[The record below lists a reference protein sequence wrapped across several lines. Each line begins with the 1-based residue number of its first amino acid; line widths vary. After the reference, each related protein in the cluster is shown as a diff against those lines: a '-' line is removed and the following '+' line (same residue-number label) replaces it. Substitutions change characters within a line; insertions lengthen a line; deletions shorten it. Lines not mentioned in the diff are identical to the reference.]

1 MLRLSP
7 NHWLLN
13 RPVAHRGL
21 WDKNIIENSITAYQN
36 AVDKNYPIEIDVYL
50 TKDGHLVSFHDNT
63 LKRMTGA
70 DGNIYD
76 KTLNELNSLYLLDEK
91 GNKTSEKIP
100 TFDQVLALAENKVP
114 LLIEIKNQPDSSV
127 VDKVVERL
135 KSYKG
140 EFALQSFNPLYI
152 LRVKKLAPS
161 FIRGVLGTADAN
173 DKSTFK
179 NFIVKTMPFN
189 FLIKPD
195 FVSYEDKFIPK
206 FAKKTKKTYCISWTI
221 TNSEREEKVSP
232 FVDNIIFENYVPKK
246 YL

>member
-1 MLRLSP
+1 MARLSP
-7 NHWLLN
+7 NNWLLN

-21 WDKNIIENSITAYQN
+21 WGDNIIENSITAYKN
-36 AVDKNYPIEIDVYL
+36 AVDKNYPIEIDLYL
-50 TKDGHLVSFHDNT
+50 TKDGRLVSFHDNT

-100 TFDQVLALAENKVP
+100 TFDQVLAIAENKVP

-135 KSYKG
+135 KNYKG

-152 LRVKKLAPS
+152 LRVKKLAPN

-173 DKSTFK
+173 DKSKFK
-179 NFIVKTMPFN
+179 NFIVKTMPLN

-195 FVSYEDKFIPK
+195 FISYEYKFIPK
-206 FAKKTKKTYCISWTI
+206 FAKKTKKTSLISWTL
-221 TNSEREEKVSP
+221 TNREAEEKVSP
-232 FVDNIIFENYVPKK
+232 YVDNVIFENYTPNK